1 METKKITGSEAF
13 LRTLIAEGVDTIFG
27 YPGGAIIP
35 VYDCLYDFRD

>member
-27 YPGGAIIP
+27 LLFQYMIACMISEI
-35 VYDCLYDFRD
+35 R

>member
-35 VYDCLYDFRD
+35 VYD